1 MWSGRGLRNVEPRA
15 RGVYCCGAKRTDPLV
30 RLRYSACAFLALFAL
45 DTTARAQV
53 YDNSEVTVNPQA
65 SGSRVLLYPDN
76 RHTRVQHVLLQPGE
90 ADPNAPIRLHMPY
103 PHRVVHRV
111 AKAKPKAEVAAA
123 KPAAAPQQSASQS
136 APQDMLSF
144 GPIPG
149 ESASS
154 LVPQEPA
161 KKIAAAPPKPP
172 APKKVATAPKPAPA
186 PPAPKKVA
194 ASPPLADTSA
204 MSFMP
209 SASAPAPKP
218 TRTASLDEPAD
229 LRNMSK
235 RSTIPFPSGAE
246 EPAPEVLDT
255 IRSLSGDLNT
265 ALGNGS
271 ARIELEAF
279 GGKPNDK
286 SSDAR
291 RLSLKRALIVRQLL
305 IDEGV
310 PSERIDVRAMG
321 GASSGSADRVDIFVR
336 A

>member
-1 MWSGRGLRNVEPRA
+1 M
-15 RGVYCCGAKRTDPLV
+15 K
-30 RLRYSACAFLALFAL
+30 LRYPGCALLALFAFG
-45 DTTARAQV
+45 TTASAQI
-53 YDNSEVTVNPQA
+53 YDNSEVVVSP
-65 SGSRVLLYPDN
+65 SSGGGSRVLLYPDN
-76 RHTRVQHVLLQPGE
+76 RHTRIQRALLQPGE
-90 ADPNAPIRLHMPY
+90 PDPSAPIHLHMPY
-103 PHRVVHRV
+103 PHKAVHHV
-111 AKAKPKAEVAAA
+111 AKAKPKTDVAAT
-123 KPAAAPQQSASQS
+123 KPAAQPQQTADQS

-144 GPIPG
+144 GPVPG
-149 ESASS
+149 ESAAS
-154 LVPQEPA
+154 LVTPTQPA
-161 KKIAAAPPKPP
+161 KKVVTAPPKAQQPKAPPPKQVAVQKPAPSKPAPPKKTAAAAPPP
-172 APKKVATAPKPAPA
+172 V
-186 PPAPKKVA
+186 
-194 ASPPLADTSA
+194 DNSA
-204 MSFMP
+204 MGFMP
-209 SASAPAPKP
+209 STIVSAPPP
-218 TRTASLDEPAD
+218 TPTHTASLEPAD
-229 LRNMSK
+229 TRNMSK
-235 RSTIPFPSGAE
+235 RSSIPFSPAAE

-255 IRSLSGDLNT
+255 IKNLSGDLNN